1 MAAWTELTNF
11 KMYHFDALAPSQI
24 LAQLASIDV
33 LFQFCCIVAR
43 LLGCGRNIKPLEHQN
58 EIFGTGSLNYMN
70 PNFYISNLYTMSTTE
85 DPFNYSRIVV

>member
-1 MAAWTELTNF
+1 
-11 KMYHFDALAPSQI
+11 MYHFDSLTPSQI